1 MDVPNQDI
9 TWCVLWH
16 ICLLFQLYTNVCVLQ
31 TNTLFTPVLHKNQS
45 SSSSSST
52 AIGTCVRASR
62 QTRSLRA
69 PTYVSHHTKNLPTN
83 FEGWIHISMDPL
95 YHVTGFYANS
105 TKSLYIFQNIFS
117 TQNPTW
123 IWNPG
128 EYESS
133 IWPKYADIFSFN
145 VHSSPCID
153 SNHMPFPR
161 WFEPCTTLLLKLET
175 KLDKFE
181 GLFTLLDNLKSIKYI
196 CNLKSTQ
203 LSH

>member
-9 TWCVLWH
+9 RGVSFDIFVYFFNSILMCVSYK
-16 ICLLFQLYTNVCVLQ
+16 QTLY
-31 TNTLFTPVLHKNQS
+31 
-45 SSSSSST
+45 
-52 AIGTCVRASR
+52 
-62 QTRSLRA
+62 SLRSCIKTNLLLLLLLLVRVCA
-69 PTYVSHHTKNLPTN
+69 HQGKQGPWEHLRMCPTILKIFPPTLKVE
-83 FEGWIHISMDPL
+83 FISMDPL

-123 IWNPG
+123 IGNPG